1 LTQDLNF
8 SNVQIQNPP
17 EFWLCQNSGG
27 FLYSLYNFTFSNFL
41 PPKTFE
47 YKSSGEQLS
56 TIVLAYLHKIGKY
69 RSTILKIISIPTT
82 VKTRFI
88 NFWFCFLNIIMHPL
102 YHKIELC
109 IIEYMEFT
117 DKQKIRRFCYSK
129 FTIGILILILI
140 MMIPG
145 VYGIYTKV
153 SESSK
158 DRKAA
163 ERELVDLQ
171 TREKMLLEKLEIGNS
186 ERGQEEQIREKFN
199 VAKEGESV
207 IILVEKPV
215 PASTTVNEANVF
227 KAMWDKIKTVF

>member
-1 LTQDLNF
+1 
-8 SNVQIQNPP
+8 
-17 EFWLCQNSGG
+17 
-27 FLYSLYNFTFSNFL
+27 
-41 PPKTFE
+41 
-47 YKSSGEQLS
+47 
-56 TIVLAYLHKIGKY
+56 
-69 RSTILKIISIPTT
+69 
-82 VKTRFI
+82 
-88 NFWFCFLNIIMHPL
+88 
-102 YHKIELC
+102 
-109 IIEYMEFT
+109 MEFT

-129 FTIGILILILI
+129 ITIAIIIVLVV

-163 ERELVDLQ
+163 ERELLGLE
-171 TREKMLLEKLEIGNS
+171 TREKMLIEKVERGNTD
-186 ERGQEEQIREKFN
+186 RGQEEQIREKFN

-227 KAMWDKIKTVF
+227 KAMWNKIRGVF